1 MQKYFLSAAAR
12 IMGDSSH
19 PSVRGIVRFFQRE
32 DGVLVEA
39 QVTGLPRTETG
50 FFAFH
55 IHEGENCDGD
65 DFSNSGGHFNPG
77 KTAHPNHA
85 GDLPPLL
92 ADHGKAY
99 MKVLTGRFHVGE
111 VIGKTVIIHAEPD
124 DFHTQ
129 PSGNAG
135 MKIACGVIQRT
146 GNRR

>member
-1 MQKYFLSAAAR
+1 MQKYFLSAAAW

-32 DGVLVEA
+32 DGVLVEV

-50 FFAFH
+50 FFALH
-55 IHEGENCDGD
+55 IHEGANCDGD
-65 DFSNSGGHFNPG
+65 GFSNSGGHFNPG

-92 ADHGKAY
+92 ANQGFAWCAVYTERCSIED
-99 MKVLTGRFHVGE
+99 
-111 VIGKTVIIHAEPD
+111 VIGRTVVIHSMPD

-129 PSGNAG
+129 PSGDSG
-135 MKIACGVIQRT
+135 TKIACGVIRAV
-146 GNRR
+146 

>member
-12 IMGDSSH
+12 IRGDSSH

-55 IHEGENCDGD
+55 IHEGANCDGD

-92 ADHGKAY
+92 ADYGKAY

>member
-12 IMGDSSH
+12 IRGDSSH

-32 DGVLVEA
+32 DGVLVEV

-50 FFAFH
+50 FFALH
-55 IHEGENCDGD
+55 IHEGANCDGD
-65 DFSNSGGHFNPG
+65 GFSNSGGHFNPG

-92 ADHGKAY
+92 ADYGKAY

>member
-55 IHEGENCDGD
+55 IHEGANCDGEE
-65 DFSNSGGHFNPG
+65 FPNSGGHFNPG
-77 KTAHPNHA
+77 KKAHPNHA

-99 MKVLTGRFHVGE
+99 MKVLTGRFHAGE

>member
-1 MQKYFLSAAAR
+1 MGKCFLNAAAR
-12 IMGDSSH
+12 IQGDREH
-19 PSVRGIVRFFQRE
+19 PGVRGIVRFFQRE
-32 DGVLVEA
+32 DGVVVEA
-39 QVTGLPRTETG
+39 EVIGLPRTQTG

-65 DFSNSGGHFNPG
+65 GFSNSGGHLNPG
-77 KTAHPNHA
+77 KTLHPNHA

-99 MKVLTGRFHVGE
+99 LKVLSGRFHVGE
-111 VIGKTVIIHAEPD
+111 IIGKTVVVHADPD

-135 MKIACGVIQRT
+135 KKIACGVI
-146 GNRR
+146 RRMARYR